1 MQLSASKEVIF
12 LLLFLPLLL
21 LRDTCNV
28 SNVYAMKLNLI
39 LLKKKCFSL
48 STKWDCSDL
57 LVQRINVPTVEEAL
71 VEIQGKLDS
80 CNFQSSISTSNY
92 RKSRYESNTLDP
104 SVPYKMIYS
113 C

>member
-39 LLKKKCFSL
+39 LPFSL